1 MIMFG
6 RRRQTGEAMAPGEP
20 GLLDVTE
27 TGIRLLC
34 PADKHLLADLTF
46 DGRLRIWDRRC
57 KRAFAFDLAGSLPV
71 AEKEKLG

>member
-6 RRRQTGEAMAPGEP
+6 RRRRTGDAIAPGEP

-27 TGIRLLC
+27 DGIRLLC

-46 DGRLRIWDRRC
+46 DGKLRIWDRRC
-57 KRAFAFDLAGSLPV
+57 KAPYTFDLAGNLPV
-71 AEKEKLG
+71 ALKEKLG